1 MKKVIIFVLI
11 GIMLVTGVIATGT
24 YGLSEEDIEIYE
36 HAVSI
41 EDDFGFEGFT
51 ITDYPV

>member
-24 YGLSEEDIEIYE
+24 YGLSEEDIEIY
-36 HAVSI
+36 
-41 EDDFGFEGFT
+41 
-51 ITDYPV
+51 